1 VFLHVFT
8 VFIFG
13 QAFFCIEIL
22 VFACNHRPS
31 QACSPLKLFEVNES
45 AKDSP
50 PSTRRSQLMR
60 MMQKQHL
67 GVNSELKMDENP
79 QFLLGSLI
87 LGITVYYMLVIYDH
101 IWVINWLSIV
111 ILQ

>member
-1 VFLHVFT
+1 MWENYDRFLHVFT

-22 VFACNHRPS
+22 VFWHIHRPH
-31 QACSPLKLFEVNES
+31 ACWPLKLLEVNES

-67 GVNSELKMDENP
+67 GVNSELLKMDENP
-79 QFLLGSLI
+79 
-87 LGITVYYMLVIYDH
+87 
-101 IWVINWLSIV
+101 
-111 ILQ
+111 